1 MAARYIS
8 VIYPFGT
15 EEDRKAL
22 DIDAQFTDNEDG
34 TAGTFHPEGV
44 SIQVAVNGT
53 KYTLSSE

>member
-15 EEDRKAL
+15 EEERKTL

-34 TAGTFHPEGV
+34 IAGTFHLEGV
-44 SIQVAVNGT
+44 SIQVAINGT
-53 KYTLSSE
+53 KYTLSSK